1 MGLEMADK
9 GEGRGEGE
17 GGRRKGNG
25 RGSVLLVWS
34 SRLPGTGW
42 CLPQMGELKAED
54 YFFSLEPSLTKGS
67 NRRWFIYS
75 YF

>member
-1 MGLEMADK
+1 MADK
-9 GEGRGEGE
+9 GRGEERVKEKKEKEMGGE
-17 GGRRKGNG
+17 CSPG
-25 RGSVLLVWS
+25 LVF
-34 SRLPGTGW
+34 RLPGTGW